1 MTSMQCRLGPKA
13 DIATHAPARGRPSP
27 WTARTDP
34 GRYSVAAQRWRL
46 PSRTRIETGSR
57 GLMTTPG
64 RPTLTRAITIPVQD
78 RADYQRRRKCRAN
91 QETGQWHRRDPFD
104 RQRRNQPKRGRY
116 QRKIDFGKPQ
126 IIAKPG
132 TDNRWR
138 GRCCDHVNGQFFRRQ
153 MIEHHR
159 PQQPQ
164 GCKHYRDVD
173 RVPHALTSQGCNR
186 S

>member
-1 MTSMQCRLGPKA
+1 MNWLVRPACYNTTRGADHRLCAG
-13 DIATHAPARGRPSP
+13 S
-27 WTARTDP
+27 TDP
-34 GRYSVAAQRWRL
+34 DRSSVAAQRRRL
-46 PSRTRIETGSR
+46 PSRSRIVTGSR

-64 RPTLTRAITIPVQD
+64 RPTLARAITVPVQD
-78 RADYQRRRKCRAN
+78 RADYQRRRQCRAD

-104 RQRRNQPKRGRY
+104 RQRRNQPKRGGY
-116 QRKIDFGKPQ
+116 QREIDFGKPQ

-132 TDNRWR
+132 ADNRRR
-138 GRCCDHVNGQFFRRQ
+138 GRCCDHVNRQFFRRQ

-173 RVPHALTSQGCNR
+173 RVPHALTSQGRNR